1 MSEMMEQA
9 ASEEMETQE
18 TETVQAQT
26 VHAMEEENPMAAKR
40 RQWSAFVEGPAA
52 DFFTGYKL
60 EKMTIDDGSGNKAKF
75 SRTKDAGIK
84 VEYTS
89 AVLL

>member
-40 RQWSAFVEGPAA
+40 RQWSAFVEGPSGFLYRIQA
-52 DFFTGYKL
+52 G
-60 EKMTIDDGSGNKAKF
+60 EDD
-75 SRTKDAGIK
+75 D
-84 VEYTS
+84 
-89 AVLL
+89 